1 MKKKYFINANIID
14 PHNSLNEMGGLI
26 IDENG
31 KIEAIGKKVNTNNIP
46 TREKII
52 NLNGKYI
59 FPGLVD
65 MRVFVGEPGYEYKEN
80 FRTLSEAAL
89 SGGVTSVVTM
99 PNTNPVI
106 DNVSIVDFL
115 RLRGKDKSKINI
127 FPTAAL
133 TIGTV
138 GENMTEFGLLQS
150 KGIIGFTDG
159 VKTIQNPRIMNRIM
173 NSASDLKSLII
184 QHAEDAELSKDGMIN
199 DGIIATKLGLQGI
212 PISAELLIIE
222 RDLTLL
228 EYNNCRY
235 HISQISSA
243 NSVDIIRERK
253 SKIDFSCG
261 VSINNLS
268 LNENDIGDF
277 KTFLKLSPPLRTET
291 DRNALV
297 QGLND
302 ETIEILV
309 NQSLLQA
316 EMGCDVLAPSDMM
329 DGRIGKIRKALD
341 KNKYQSVQILSYA
354 AKYASSFYGPFRDA
368 VGSKGALKGDKKTY
382 QMDYRNSDESLREV
396 ALDIK
401 EGADMVMV
409 KPGMPYLD
417 IIRSIKDKF
426 KLPVLA
432 YQVSGEYSLIE
443 NAIRKKMINKD
454 AVYESLVAFKRAG
467 ANAIV
472 SYYADRLDKII

>member
-14 PHNSLNEMGGLI
+14 PYNSLNETGGLI

-31 KIEAIGKKVNTNNIP
+31 KIEGVGKKVNTNNIP
-46 TREKII
+46 SREKVID
-52 NLNGKYI
+52 LKGKHI

-65 MRVFVGEPGYEYKEN
+65 MRVFVGEPGFEYKEN

-115 RLRGKDKSKINI
+115 RRRGRDKSKINI

-133 TIGTV
+133 TVNTE
-138 GENMTEFGLLQS
+138 GENMTEFGLLQR
-150 KGIIGFTDG
+150 KGIIAFTDG

-173 NSASDLKSLII
+173 NSASDLNSLII

-212 PISAELLIIE
+212 PVSAELLILE

-243 NSVDIIRERK
+243 SSVEIIRERK
-253 SKIDFSCG
+253 KKVNFSCG

-277 KTFLKLSPPLRTET
+277 KTFLKLSPPLRTED

-297 QGLND
+297 QGLVD
-302 ETIEILV
+302 ETIDVIVSDHKPEDEENKRLTFA
-309 NQSLLQA
+309 QA
-316 EMGCDVLAPSDMM
+316 ETGASGIETLLPLSLELYHNGSVNLET
-329 DGRIGKIRKALD
+329 IIKALTSSPAKILKINKGNLSIGND
-341 KNKYQSVQILSYA
+341 ADFCIVDINKPWVVRKEKLISKSKNTPIE
-354 AKYASSFYGPFRDA
+354 
-368 VGSKGALKGDKKTY
+368 DKKL
-382 QMDYRNSDESLREV
+382 QG
-396 ALDIK
+396 K
-401 EGADMVMV
+401 VMNTFV
-409 KPGMPYLD
+409 NGEEL
-417 IIRSIKDKF
+417 F
-426 KLPVLA
+426 KA
-432 YQVSGEYSLIE
+432 E
-443 NAIRKKMINKD
+443 
-454 AVYESLVAFKRAG
+454 
-467 ANAIV
+467 
-472 SYYADRLDKII
+472 

>member
-14 PHNSLNEMGGLI
+14 PHNSLNEIGGI
-26 IDENG
+26 IIGENG
-31 KIEAIGKKVNTNNIP
+31 KIEAVGKKVNTNNIP
-46 TREKII
+46 SREKVID
-52 NLNGKYI
+52 LNGKYI
-59 FPGLVD
+59 FPGIVD

-80 FRTLSEAAL
+80 FRTLSKAAL

-115 RLRGKDKSKINI
+115 KRRGRDKSKINI
-127 FPTAAL
+127 YPTAAL
-133 TIGTV
+133 TV
-138 GENMTEFGLLQS
+138 KAEGENMTEFGLLQS

-228 EYNNCRY
+228 EYNSCRY

-243 NSVDIIRERK
+243 KSVDIIRERK
-253 SKIDFSCG
+253 NKINFTCG

-302 ETIEILV
+302 ETIDVIVSDHKPEDEENKRLTFAQAETGASGIETLLPFSLELYHNGSVDLEIIIKALTSKPAEILKINKGNLSTGNDADFCIV
-309 NQSLLQA
+309 DINKPWVVRKDKLISKSKNTPIEDKKLQ
-316 EMGCDVLAPSDMM
+316 
-329 DGRIGKIRKALD
+329 GKIISTFVNGEEL
-341 KNKYQSVQILSYA
+341 
-354 AKYASSFYGPFRDA
+354 
-368 VGSKGALKGDKKTY
+368 
-382 QMDYRNSDESLREV
+382 
-396 ALDIK
+396 
-401 EGADMVMV
+401 
-409 KPGMPYLD
+409 
-417 IIRSIKDKF
+417 F
-426 KLPVLA
+426 K
-432 YQVSGEYSLIE
+432 SE
-443 NAIRKKMINKD
+443 
-454 AVYESLVAFKRAG
+454 
-467 ANAIV
+467 
-472 SYYADRLDKII
+472 

>member
-14 PHNSLNEMGGLI
+14 PHNSLNEIGGI
-26 IDENG
+26 IIGENG
-31 KIEAIGKKVNTNNIP
+31 KIEAVGKKVNTNNIP
-46 TREKII
+46 SREKII
-52 NLNGKYI
+52 DLKGKYI
-59 FPGLVD
+59 FPGIVD

-115 RLRGKDKSKINI
+115 KRRGRDKSKINI
-127 FPTAAL
+127 YPTAAL
-133 TIGTV
+133 TV
-138 GENMTEFGLLQS
+138 KAEGENMTEFGLLQS

-159 VKTIQNPRIMNRIM
+159 VKTIQNPRIMNSIM

-235 HISQISSA
+235 HIAQISSA

-253 SKIDFSCG
+253 NKVNFSCG

-302 ETIEILV
+302 KTIDVIVSDHKPEDEENKRLTFAQAETGASGIETLLPLSLALYHNGSVELETIIKALTSKPAEILKI
-309 NQSLLQA
+309 NKGNLS
-316 EMGCDVLAPSDMM
+316 
-329 DGRIGKIRKALD
+329 IGNDADFCIVDINKPWVVRKD
-341 KNKYQSVQILSYA
+341 KLI
-354 AKYASSFYGPFRDA
+354 
-368 VGSKGALKGDKKTY
+368 SKSKNTPIEDKKLQGKVLNTFV
-382 QMDYRNSDESLREV
+382 NGEEL
-396 ALDIK
+396 
-401 EGADMVMV
+401 
-409 KPGMPYLD
+409 
-417 IIRSIKDKF
+417 F
-426 KLPVLA
+426 K
-432 YQVSGEYSLIE
+432 SE
-443 NAIRKKMINKD
+443 
-454 AVYESLVAFKRAG
+454 
-467 ANAIV
+467 
-472 SYYADRLDKII
+472 